1 MGHDGRSHA
10 GTPAMSL
17 LTIEALFVHFGGVAA
32 VDNVSFDL
40 RQGEI
45 LGLIGPNGSGKTTV
59 LNLLSGF
66 LAPDS
71 GRVLMGS
78 KDITKMSPDRL
89 AQRGVLRMFQMTRV
103 FTRMSAFDNLLTAGM
118 ARGLSELESNKRA
131 HVLIEELTLGA
142 VKFLDA
148 GQLSGGQRKLLEF
161 GMCFMEPP
169 VVAMLDEPF
178 AAVHPVMREV
188 MARFI
193 RDRNAKGHTFLLV
206 SHDMPIIVDLCQRA
220 VCMNAGRVIAAGEVR
235 SVLQNHD
242 VIEAYLGNSDTYPDQ
257 DKSAMAEGAV

>member
-1 MGHDGRSHA
+1 V
-10 GTPAMSL
+10 TL
-17 LTIEALFVHFGGVAA
+17 LAIEHLSVHFGGVAA
-32 VDNVSFDL
+32 VDDVSFDL

-66 LAPDS
+66 LAPHA
-71 GRVLMGS
+71 GQVRMGAD
-78 KDITKMSPDRL
+78 DITGMPPARL

-103 FTRMSAFDNLLTAGM
+103 FSRMSAFDNLLTAGL
-118 ARGLSELESNKRA
+118 ARGLSEAECGRRA
-131 HVLIEELTLGA
+131 GALVEELTLGP
-142 VKFLDA
+142 VQFLDA

-161 GMCFMEPP
+161 GMCFIAPP
-169 VVAMLDEPF
+169 LVAMLDEPF

-193 RDRNAKGHTFLLV
+193 RNRHAQGATFLLV
-206 SHDMPIIVDLCQRA
+206 SHDMPIVVDLCQRA
-220 VCMNAGRVIAAGEVR
+220 VCMNAGRVIAAGEIH

-242 VIEAYLGNSDTYPDQ
+242 VIEADLGETHGQ
-257 DKSAMAEGAV
+257 DEPPSLELRS